1 MNGIVYKSTG
11 NWYTVKT
18 DNGSFYACKLKGK
31 MRLKGLKS
39 TNPVAVGDIVDFEL
53 SKEGDETIGL
63 IKDFKDRKNYIVRKS
78 VNLSK
83 QIHILAANVDIAFLV
98 ITYNNP
104 ITTTTFIDRFL
115 ATSQA
120 FNVETILL
128 FNKLDIYSNEEFGEM
143 KYLAEVYR
151 KIGYT
156 CVGISA
162 VTGQN
167 LDDVKRLMEN
177 KICVFSGHSGVG
189 KSSIINALD
198 DSINIKTQEISEQHN
213 QGMHTTTFAEMHET
227 DFNAR
232 IIDTPGIRGFGMVD
246 MTKEELGDYFVEFF
260 ALKQDCKFNNCLH
273 LNEPKCAVKAAVEN
287 GEIEYSRYKS
297 YLQIMEEIEDNQSP
311 YRQDNYS

>member
-11 NWYTVKT
+11 NWYTVKS
-18 DNGSFYACKLKGK
+18 DEGSFYECKLKGK

-39 TNPVAVGDIVDFEL
+39 TNPIAVGDIVEFDL

-63 IKDFKDRKNYIVRKS
+63 IKDFKERKNYIVRKS

-120 FNVETILL
+120 FNVKTVLL
-128 FNKLDIYSNEEFGEM
+128 FNKLDIYDTEEFGEM

-167 LDDVKRLMEN
+167 LDDVKQLMEG

-198 DSINIKTQEISEQHN
+198 DSINIKTQQISEQHN

-227 DFNAR
+227 NFNAR

-260 ALKQDCKFNNCLH
+260 ELKHKCKFNNCLH
-273 LNEPKCAVKAAVEN
+273 LNEPKCAVKEALEN
-287 GEIEYSRYKS
+287 GEIEYTRYKS
-297 YLQIMEEIEDNQSP
+297 YLQILEEIEENQSP

>member
-11 NWYTVKT
+11 NWYMVKAE
-18 DNGSFYACKLKGK
+18 DGLFYQCRLKGK

-39 TNPVAVGDIVDFEL
+39 TNPVAVGDHVNFER
-53 SKEGDETIGL
+53 STEGDETIGL
-63 IKDFKDRKNYIVRKS
+63 IKDFDERKNYIVRKS

-83 QIHILAANVDIAFLV
+83 QIHILAANVDVAFLV

-104 ITTTTFIDRFL
+104 NTTTTFIDRFL

-120 FNVETILL
+120 FNVETVLL
-128 FNKLDIYSNEEFGEM
+128 FNKLDIYDNEEFGEM

-151 KIGYT
+151 NIGYT

-162 VTGQN
+162 ITGQN
-167 LDDVKRLMEN
+167 LDEVKSLMEG
-177 KICVFSGHSGVG
+177 KISVFSGHSGVG

-198 DSINIKTQEISEQHN
+198 DSINIKTQEISEQHS

-227 DFNAR
+227 NFNAR
-232 IIDTPGIRGFGMVD
+232 IIDTPGIRGFGMVE
-246 MTKEELGDYFVEFF
+246 MTKEELGDYFIEFF
-260 ALKQDCKFNNCLH
+260 ALKHECKFNNCLH
-273 LNEPKCAVKAAVEN
+273 LNEPKCAVKAAVES
-287 GEIEYSRYKS
+287 GEIEYTRYKS
-297 YLQIMEEIEDNQSP
+297 YLQILDEIEDNQSP

>member
-11 NWYTVKT
+11 NWYTVKSEE
-18 DNGSFYACKLKGK
+18 GSFYECKLKGK

-53 SKEGDETIGL
+53 STEGDETIGL

-83 QIHILAANVDIAFLV
+83 QIHILAANVDVAFLV

-128 FNKLDIYSNEEFGEM
+128 FNKLDIYDNEEFGEM

-167 LDDVKRLMEN
+167 LDDVKRLMEH

-227 DFNAR
+227 NFNAR
-232 IIDTPGIRGFGMVD
+232 IIDTPGIRGFGMVE
-246 MTKEELGDYFVEFF
+246 MSKEELGDYFVEFF
-260 ALKQDCKFNNCLH
+260 KLKHECKFNNCLH
-273 LNEPKCAVKAAVEN
+273 LNEPKCAVKAAVES
-287 GEIEYSRYKS
+287 GDIEYSRYKS
-297 YLQIMEEIEDNQSP
+297 YLQILDEIEDNQSP

>member
-11 NWYTVKT
+11 NWYTVKAE
-18 DNGSFYACKLKGK
+18 DGSFYQCRLKGK

-39 TNPVAVGDIVDFEL
+39 TNPVAVGDVVDFEL

-63 IKDFKDRKNYIVRKS
+63 IKDFEDRKNYIVRKS

-104 ITTTTFIDRFL
+104 ITTTTFIDRLL

-120 FNVETILL
+120 FNVETVLL
-128 FNKLDIYSNEEFGEM
+128 FNKLDIYDNEEFGEM

-151 KIGYT
+151 NIGYT

-162 VTGQN
+162 ITGQN
-167 LDDVKRLMEN
+167 LDDVKTLM
-177 KICVFSGHSGVG
+177 KGKTCVFSGHSGVG

-198 DSINIKTQEISEQHN
+198 NRINIKTQEISEQHN

-232 IIDTPGIRGFGMVD
+232 IIDTPGIRGFGMVE

-260 ALKQDCKFNNCLH
+260 ALKHECKFNNCLH
-273 LNEPKCAVKAAVEN
+273 VNEPKCAIKEAVES
-287 GEIEYSRYKS
+287 GEIEYTRYKS
-297 YLQIMEEIEDNQSP
+297 YLQILEEIEENQSP

>member
-1 MNGIVYKSTG
+1 MNGTVYKSTG
-11 NWYTVKT
+11 NWYTVKSVDGT
-18 DNGSFYACKLKGK
+18 LYQCKLKGK

-39 TNPVAVGDIVDFEL
+39 TNPVAVGDVVDFEI
-53 SKEGDETIGL
+53 SQDGDEVVGL
-63 IKDFKDRKNYIVRKS
+63 IKDFKARKNYIVRKS

-83 QIHILAANVDIAFLV
+83 QIHILAANVDVAFLI

-128 FNKLDIYSNEEFGEM
+128 FNKLDAYDDEEFGEM

-151 KIGYT
+151 NIGYT

-162 VTGQN
+162 LTGQN
-167 LDDVKRLMEN
+167 LDQVKILM
-177 KICVFSGHSGVG
+177 KGKTCVFSGHSGVG

-198 DSINIKTQEISEQHN
+198 ESIHIKTQQISEQHN

-227 DFNAR
+227 NFNAR
-232 IIDTPGIRGFGMVD
+232 IIDTPGIRGFGMID

-260 ALKQDCKFNNCLH
+260 KLKHDCKFNNCLH
-273 LNEPKCAVKAAVEN
+273 INEPKCAIKTAVEN
-287 GEIEYSRYKS
+287 GDIEYTRYKS
-297 YLQIMEEIEDNQSP
+297 YVQILEEIEENQSP